1 MFRRSCA
8 MLAALCLPLAG
19 CGLLHD
25 EPEPTSAQ
33 AYAALEQVNLDL
45 VEAVAEPGSITTG
58 DKGRPI
64 PCGGL
69 GGNQWNKVKVDN
81 SASGMATHPAA
92 ALEAIRVALEIRG
105 IETSGP
111 DMTAVGDQMSFSGEG
126 YHTGVIMR
134 ENGLI
139 VASGSTDCLDNPER

>member
-1 MFRRSCA
+1 
-8 MLAALCLPLAG
+8 MLAALCLPLSG

-33 AYAALEQVNLDL
+33 AYAALEQVNSHLL
-45 VEAVAEPGSITTG
+45 QAVAEPGSVTKG
-58 DKGRPI
+58 VKGRPI

-69 GGNQWNKVKVDN
+69 GGNQWNKVKVDH
-81 SASGMATHPAA
+81 SVSGMATHPATV
-92 ALEAIRVALEIRG
+92 LEAIRVVLEIRG

-111 DMTAVGDQMSFSGEG
+111 DLTPVGQQLAFSGAG
-126 YHTGVIMR
+126 YRTGFSVR
-134 ENGLI
+134 EDGSI